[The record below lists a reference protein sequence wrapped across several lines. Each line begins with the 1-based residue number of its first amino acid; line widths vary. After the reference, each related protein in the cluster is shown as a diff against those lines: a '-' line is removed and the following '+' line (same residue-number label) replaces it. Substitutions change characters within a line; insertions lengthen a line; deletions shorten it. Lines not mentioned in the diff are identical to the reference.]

1 MIARGGVAWRWAP
14 LLAAVAVAVA
24 WRGGYTDDA
33 RGVVAALAGLAALA
47 AVAVAPEAAGRAAR
61 HPIVLTL
68 VALAV
73 VTALTA
79 AWTIGAPST
88 PRATRPPS
96 SRSARSWSPPRRLP
110 APWGHA
116 GILLFAALATA
127 VAGLAATIA
136 TSEPLALNLC
146 GSWRPAGPFEYPPAL
161 ALVCASALPV
171 ALCAATERR
180 RALAIPGALAA
191 WLLVMTVALTANRTA
206 VGLSALAVIACVAL
220 APRARAVG
228 PVALAVIVAAT
239 ASALILHG
247 DLARAGDGARILALL
262 PASIVVAVALWSGGA
277 RPAGWRRAPWTAAVA
292 VAGILATTGV
302 VLGDRGSPCGGEPSH
317 GRVGIWRAALH
328 TAAER
333 PVQGF
338 GAGTFLAA
346 THERQLEERPVPT
359 RFAHD
364 LALQEWVEVGLG
376 GLLAVL
382 AWYLAVATTLV
393 REIAPPRSTAP
404 PGCSRP
410 AVAAFPLAN
419 LLDWPWAL
427 AGAGALWAVALGGLL
442 AGARRRTSVL
452 PPPEGEDRRSAFPLR
467 SGCSAARALR
477 CRALPFLHLGDQ
489 GQFWLPGA
497 TVLVAAAIYARASG
511 TRLAAV
517 DAEPERRGAAEQHHR
532 GEADPGRRDRG
543 RSSSAGGE
551 LPGTVLT
558 CVAPGHT
565 TQDSAR
571 GAARPGA
578 ARGTLPSVML

>member
-79 AWTIGAPST
+79 AWTIGAPSD
-88 PRATRPPS
+88 A
-96 SRSARSWSPPRRLP
+96 ARDAAAVLALCALVVAAACLP

-180 RALAIPGALAA
+180 HALAIPGALAA

-247 DLARAGDGARILALL
+247 DLARAGDGARVLALL
-262 PASIVVAVALWSGGA
+262 PASIVVTVALWSGGA

-302 VLGDRGSPCGGEPSH
+302 VLGDRGSPCGGDPSH

-328 TAAER
+328 TAADR
-333 PVQGF
+333 PLQGY

-346 THERQLEERPVPT
+346 TTERQLEERPVPT

-364 LALQEWVEVGLG
+364 LGLQEWVELGLA
-376 GLLAVL
+376 GLLAVI
-382 AWYLAVATTLV
+382 AWYLAVGWTLA
-393 REIAPPRSTAP
+393 RELWPPRVNTAAWLLA
-404 PGCSRP
+404 P

-427 AGAGALWAVALGGLL
+427 TGTGALWAVATGGLL
-442 AGARRRTSVL
+442 AGA
-452 PPPEGEDRRSAFPLR
+452 
-467 SGCSAARALR
+467 AA
-477 CRALPFLHLGDQ
+477 PNVG
-489 GQFWLPGA
+489 P
-497 TVLVAAAIYARASG
+497 T
-511 TRLAAV
+511 
-517 DAEPERRGAAEQHHR
+517 
-532 GEADPGRRDRG
+532 
-543 RSSSAGGE
+543 
-551 LPGTVLT
+551 
-558 CVAPGHT
+558 
-565 TQDSAR
+565 
-571 GAARPGA
+571 
-578 ARGTLPSVML
+578 PS